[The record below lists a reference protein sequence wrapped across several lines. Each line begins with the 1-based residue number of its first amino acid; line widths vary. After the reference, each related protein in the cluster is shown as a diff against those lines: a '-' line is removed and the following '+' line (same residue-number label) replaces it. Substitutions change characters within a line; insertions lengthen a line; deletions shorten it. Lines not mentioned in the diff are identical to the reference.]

1 MTHPHVTCNEAKS
14 LAAAGKLAAAAAG
27 VTTQR
32 QPTVSVV
39 IFLATTLLS
48 SLCFADAAGGA
59 GEASS
64 CGRPMNGTALGGR
77 NLEKGSFL
85 DPTHNVTLCCL
96 ACDRTVGCVGWTGEH
111 AQKMTLHS
119 SELLTKDSSSM
130 VPLKIHM
137 RVLGIEQYC

>member
-1 MTHPHVTCNEAKS
+1 MTHVDVTCNEAKS
-14 LAAAGKLAAAAAG
+14 LAAPGKLAAAAD

-48 SLCFADAAGGA
+48 SLDFADAAGGA

-64 CGRPMNGTALGGR
+64 CGHPMNGTALGGH

-85 DPTHNVTLCCL
+85 DPTHNVTLCCQ

-111 AQKMTLHS
+111 AKIMTLHS
-119 SELLTKDSSSM
+119 GDLLTKGNSSM
-130 VPLKIHM
+130 APLKIRM
-137 RVLGIEQYC
+137 RVLGIEEFC